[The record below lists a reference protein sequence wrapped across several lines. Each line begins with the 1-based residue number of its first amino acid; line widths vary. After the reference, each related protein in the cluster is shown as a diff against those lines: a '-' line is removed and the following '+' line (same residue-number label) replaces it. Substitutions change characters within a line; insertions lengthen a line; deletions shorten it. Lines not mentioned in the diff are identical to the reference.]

1 MSKRRRTNPNN
12 KFVMLERWFLAT
24 PAWQALPHAARSLY
38 VELELEY
45 KGPESCNN
53 GKIKL
58 SVRQAAE
65 RLSCSINFASKMFA
79 ELEDKGFIKVNQR
92 GSFSWKVK
100 HSTTWIL
107 TKHPCGSRPPTADF
121 MKWQPAPQNLKLGIT
136 GKDRSVSRG
145 ETENAETDVSDITSV
160 SRGETEN
167 ADSDPFSVLPH
178 DTVYSLPPLPFEES
192 ASEESASEK
201 SEPQS
206 QTALARLSKWPKAQK
221 RFGPWLAARRNELGI
236 QMRDL
241 ADVLGIKASDLY
253 DIETGAVG
261 LGGGSQRKAVAY
273 LKERSR

>member
-92 GSFSWKVK
+92 GSFGWKVK

-107 TKHPCGSRPPTADF
+107 TKHPKAGRPATADF
-121 MKWQPAPQNLKLGIT
+121 MTWKAAPENLELGIA
-136 GKDRSVSRG
+136 GRDRSGSRG
-145 ETENAETDVSDITSV
+145 ETEAPETDVSDITSV

-167 ADSDPFSVLPH
+167 ADSDPLSVSPH
-178 DTVYSLPPLPFEES
+178 IFSLPPVPF
-192 ASEESASEK
+192 EESASEK

-206 QTALARLSKWPKAQK
+206 QTALAHLSKWPKAQK

-236 QMRDL
+236 RMRDL

-261 LGGGSQRKAVAY
+261 LGVGSQRKAVAY